1 MQSNSKHNLVNI
13 EQAAG
18 FPILNA
24 KVIQSIFDL
33 GDREFAEN
41 LISQYLKKA
50 KDICHQ
56 IQEFIKKK
64 KTSEIYALANE
75 LRDSSLYIGTERV
88 VVISTF
94 IYKHAKK
101 RNIPPLKNAGILL
114 AEVLKESEKALNLI
128 IKERSETKVG
138 K

>member
-1 MQSNSKHNLVNI
+1 MQSNNKHNLANI

-18 FPILNA
+18 FPILNE
-24 KVIQSIFDL
+24 KVIKSIFDL
-33 GDREFAEN
+33 GDRDFAEN
-41 LISQYLKKA
+41 LIGQYLKKA

-94 IYKHAKK
+94 IYEHAKK

-114 AEVLKESEKALNLI
+114 AEVLKESEKALNI
-128 IKERSETKVG
+128 MIKERSESKVG
-138 K
+138 E

>member
-1 MQSNSKHNLVNI
+1 MQSNNKHILVNI
-13 EQAAG
+13 DQAAE

-24 KVIQSIFDL
+24 KVIGSIFNL
-33 GDREFAEN
+33 GDRDFAEN
-41 LISQYLKKA
+41 LIRQYLKKA
-50 KDICHQ
+50 KNICHQ
-56 IQEFIKKK
+56 IQEYIKKK

-88 VVISTF
+88 VIISTF
-94 IYKHAKK
+94 IYEHAKK

-114 AEVLKESEKALNLI
+114 SEVLNESEKALDKVI
-128 IKERSETKVG
+128 RERSESKVG